1 MREKRIVT
9 VVQTLAPGI
18 TPAYAGKTVFFEEQV
33 RFDEDHP
40 RVCGKNYMQGELDF
54 SSAGSPPR
62 MREKRPLMALGR
74 ELNRITPAYA
84 GKTKS
89 SLLNLVVVQDH
100 PRVCGK
106 NHFKSLISNL
116 VAGSPPRMREKL
128 TRKAI
133 VSVRTR
139 ITPAYAGKTS
149 VMSLK
154 TQWEQD
160 HPRVCG
166 KNTKRSQ

>member
-1 MREKRIVT
+1 MWDHPRVCGKNCQNFRHTEIIRGSPPRMREKPLLQRWEIT
-9 VVQTLAPGI
+9 PSGI

-106 NHFKSLISNL
+106 NVLM
-116 VAGSPPRMREKL
+116 SPIP
-128 TRKAI
+128 
-133 VSVRTR
+133 
-139 ITPAYAGKTS
+139 KT
-149 VMSLK
+149 
-154 TQWEQD
+154 
-160 HPRVCG
+160 
-166 KNTKRSQ
+166 

>member
-1 MREKRIVT
+1 
-9 VVQTLAPGI
+9 
-18 TPAYAGKTVFFEEQV
+18 
-33 RFDEDHP
+33 
-40 RVCGKNYMQGELDF
+40 MQGELDF

-116 VAGSPPRMREKL
+116 VAGSPPRMREKQPKNTECL
-128 TRKAI
+128 R
-133 VSVRTR
+133 SSG
-139 ITPAYAGKTS
+139 ITPAYAGKTRDVFCS
-149 VMSLK
+149 Y
-154 TQWEQD
+154 QIIRD

-166 KNTKRSQ
+166 KNKAPADELGIDTGSPPRMREKH

>member
-1 MREKRIVT
+1 MSITGSPPRMREKPLLQRWEIT
-9 VVQTLAPGI
+9 PSGI

-116 VAGSPPRMREKL
+116 VAGSPPRMREKPKFKNAI
-128 TRKAI
+128 RKHY
-133 VSVRTR
+133 R
-139 ITPAYAGKTS
+139 ITPAYAGKTPRLQ
-149 VMSLK
+149 SL
-154 TQWEQD
+154 
-160 HPRVCG
+160 
-166 KNTKRSQ
+166 

>member
-1 MREKRIVT
+1 
-9 VVQTLAPGI
+9 
-18 TPAYAGKTVFFEEQV
+18 
-33 RFDEDHP
+33 
-40 RVCGKNYMQGELDF
+40 MQGELDF

-106 NHFKSLISNL
+106 NKIITSKSRGRS
-116 VAGSPPRMREKL
+116 GSPPRMREKPFQIAYL
-128 TRKAI
+128 E
-133 VSVRTR
+133 SSGR
-139 ITPAYAGKTS
+139 ITPAYAGKTFS
-149 VMSLK
+149 KSNRHRAK
-154 TQWEQD
+154 WD

>member
-116 VAGSPPRMREKL
+116 VAGSPPRMREK
-128 TRKAI
+128 
-133 VSVRTR
+133 
-139 ITPAYAGKTS
+139 
-149 VMSLK
+149 
-154 TQWEQD
+154 
-160 HPRVCG
+160 H
-166 KNTKRSQ
+166 